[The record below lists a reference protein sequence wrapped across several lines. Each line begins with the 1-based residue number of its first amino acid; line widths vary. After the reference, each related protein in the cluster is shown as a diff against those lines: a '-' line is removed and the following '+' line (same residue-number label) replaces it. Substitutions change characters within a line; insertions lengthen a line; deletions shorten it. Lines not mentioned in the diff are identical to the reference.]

1 MTSEKIKYLEFIQST
16 IERMSKNSFQLKGW
30 MITIVSAFI
39 ALFAEK
45 NNCKYLFFAI
55 IPTILFAA
63 LDCYYLLQERRY
75 RMLFKLVSESN
86 NNDIKLFDMNANK
99 YHKGIKCYL
108 QTITSPSI
116 APLYSVT
123 ILGLLSL
130 ALLIA

>member
-75 RMLFKLVSESN
+75 RMLFKLVSE
-86 NNDIKLFDMNANK
+86 
-99 YHKGIKCYL
+99 
-108 QTITSPSI
+108 
-116 APLYSVT
+116 
-123 ILGLLSL
+123 
-130 ALLIA
+130 